1 MLTKDIVVLVSCHKQ
16 WWHHQSQSC
25 IRDTKIDYQG
35 AAGNARSRLGDPFR
49 HCSSR
54 RPTPWERW
62 ILPFLFGVVNLYYLS
77 WEDLT
82 FVLSPI
88 LVQLFYI
95 KVHSCLRMCS
105 ISNVFKRLLSIIGL
119 IGSYTSGT
127 LLFHFPKYHHFDLKS
142 SFELDCLLKKNSTQ
156 CPVVC
161 GWWTE
166 RSPGRPGQH
175 RRPPQCHRAQQTM

>member
-1 MLTKDIVVLVSCHKQ
+1 MVGSNIATVLYDRYGSWLPGSWGPCTEQ
-16 WWHHQSQSC
+16 TRWSSQILYVPTTNSL
-25 IRDTKIDYQG
+25 RKVDTSFLG
-35 AAGNARSRLGDPFR
+35 A
-49 HCSSR
+49 
-54 RPTPWERW
+54 
-62 ILPFLFGVVNLYYLS
+62 VNLYYLS

-95 KVHSCLRMCS
+95 KVRSCLRMCS

-127 LLFHFPKYHHFDLKS
+127 LRFNFPKYRHFDLKS
-142 SFELDCLLKKNSTQ
+142 SFELDCPLKKNSTQ
-156 CPVVC
+156 RPVVC

-175 RRPPQCHRAQQTM
+175 RRPPQRHRAQQTM